1 MIHKHRNPV
10 ILKSLFQ
17 IVSIYIHIT
26 DDHTDIS
33 VSVLIFTYQ
42 SADSLCHC
50 ICFLSWVPCCMDFQI
65 LHSFIIP
72 SRPVP
77 EDISLQKCKFLVLFK
92 SFHRISIQADRFFYL
107 YMIFPRHSDQ
117 CRYHLLTQSKQL
129 IWMFISIRILP
140 FIHRNCH
147 PDFLAAP
154 HKFQYQPVL
163 HRCKSGKSV
172 KNYNTVF
179 QKF

>member
-10 ILKSLFQ
+10 ILKCLFQ

-33 VSVLIFTYQ
+33 ISVLLFTYQ

-50 ICFLSWVPCCMDFQI
+50 ICFLSRVSCCMDFQI
-65 LHSFIIP
+65 FHSFIIP
-72 SRPVP
+72 SSPVP
-77 EDISLQKCKFLVLFK
+77 EDISLQECQFPVLFK

-107 YMIFPRHSDQ
+107 YTIFPCHSDQ
-117 CRYHLLTQSKQL
+117 CRHHLLTQSKHL
-129 IWMFISIRILP
+129 IGMLIRIRILP

-147 PDFLAAP
+147 PDFPAAP

-163 HRCKSGKSV
+163 HRGKSGKSV
-172 KNYNTVF
+172 KNYNTLF

>member
-10 ILKSLFQ
+10 ILKCLFQ

-33 VSVLIFTYQ
+33 VSVLLFTYQ

-77 EDISLQKCKFLVLFK
+77 EDISLQKCKFLVLRLENILKQEDLGKWRNNNGFESKYICFFK
-92 SFHRISIQADRFFYL
+92 NF
-107 YMIFPRHSDQ
+107 
-117 CRYHLLTQSKQL
+117 
-129 IWMFISIRILP
+129 
-140 FIHRNCH
+140 N
-147 PDFLAAP
+147 
-154 HKFQYQPVL
+154 
-163 HRCKSGKSV
+163 
-172 KNYNTVF
+172 
-179 QKF
+179 